1 MPLFI
6 IHLPLH
12 HTKDFRKKSSL
23 EFSPIN
29 THTHSLL
36 GITNTNQPRSSNH
49 KNKNNPEKSK
59 FFEIHTMGFRLI
71 NSPRKSSSTVP
82 KGFFAVYVGE
92 TQKRRHVIPISFL
105 KHPSFQDLLSKVEEE
120 FGFDHPM
127 GGLTIPCNED
137 VFFEVTS
144 RLANS

>member
-1 MPLFI
+1 
-6 IHLPLH
+6 
-12 HTKDFRKKSSL
+12 
-23 EFSPIN
+23 
-29 THTHSLL
+29 
-36 GITNTNQPRSSNH
+36 
-49 KNKNNPEKSK
+49 
-59 FFEIHTMGFRLI
+59 MGFRLI

-92 TQKRRHVIPISFL
+92 TQKRRHVIPISYL
-105 KHPSFQDLLSKVEEE
+105 KHPSFQDLLSKAEEE

-144 RLANS
+144 RLAANC